1 LRSSFKPEKDQNLYR
16 YQPLSCLPFLVIP
29 SAHFSLTVIPANQP
43 VYIGQEVIFTCQVK
57 GFKPP
62 RDYAVLFKRND
73 RGISEKCQAY
83 QKQLYEVICEPDDWR
98 KATTY
103 KLYVK
108 SVSWDDR
115 GDWFCIYAANST
127 QQRLEVYAPA
137 KLEKMRVVGLSF
149 PPVGP
154 AEKPAGL
161 GGVGTSGSVIGT
173 EVVMASGLHAGVN
186 GDTPAA
192 HIGLGTRTNPY
203 DLRRGLGLQ
212 LTCETTCGYPNASV
226 SWLISNEVS
235 FQLSLADYG
244 FIPHLWEQYNNHS
257 YVLIR

>member
-1 LRSSFKPEKDQNLYR
+1 
-16 YQPLSCLPFLVIP
+16 
-29 SAHFSLTVIPANQP
+29 
-43 VYIGQEVIFTCQVK
+43 
-57 GFKPP
+57 
-62 RDYAVLFKRND
+62 
-73 RGISEKCQAY
+73 
-83 QKQLYEVICEPDDWR
+83 
-98 KATTY
+98 
-103 KLYVK
+103 
-108 SVSWDDR
+108 
-115 GDWFCIYAANST
+115 
-127 QQRLEVYAPA
+127 
-137 KLEKMRVVGLSF
+137 MVGLSF

>member
-1 LRSSFKPEKDQNLYR
+1 MYR

-127 QQRLEVYAPA
+127 QQRLEVYGEFRTLSVPCRL
-137 KLEKMRVVGLSF
+137 KKYERSQVVENITF
-149 PPVGP
+149 
-154 AEKPAGL
+154 
-161 GGVGTSGSVIGT
+161 
-173 EVVMASGLHAGVN
+173 
-186 GDTPAA
+186 
-192 HIGLGTRTNPY
+192 
-203 DLRRGLGLQ
+203 
-212 LTCETTCGYPNASV
+212 C
-226 SWLISNEVS
+226 
-235 FQLSLADYG
+235 
-244 FIPHLWEQYNNHS
+244 FILFGCLCWT
-257 YVLIR
+257 I